1 MPKITVLPNAEL
13 CPEGKTFEAETGAN
27 LARALLA
34 NGVKIQHACEFNCA
48 CATCHVIVRQGFD
61 SLNEPSDNEL
71 DHLDTAYGACAES
84 RLSCQTTVGTED
96 ITIEIPKYNR
106 NIVGESRRSPWSF
119 TGLTCSALPKSFTM
133 RILISIR

>member
-71 DHLDTAYGACAES
+71 DHLDTAYVPNRVFPARPRLVRKTS
-84 RLSCQTTVGTED
+84 RLRFPSTTATSS
-96 ITIEIPKYNR
+96 
-106 NIVGESRRSPWSF
+106 ESKGDRHGAS
-119 TGLTCSALPKSFTM
+119 LV
-133 RILISIR
+133 

>member
-71 DHLDTAYGACAES
+71 DHLDTAYGAYCRIA
-84 RLSCQTTVGTED
+84 
-96 ITIEIPKYNR
+96 
-106 NIVGESRRSPWSF
+106 SF
-119 TGLTCSALPKSFTM
+119 LPDHGWYG
-133 RILISIR
+133 RHHD